1 MGEAVHVVDAPH
13 VSIQS
18 VGGALQRPRE
28 QRQLPPEA
36 ALVEASGV
44 RGEQAQVLSERTQS
58 MVAAA
63 VDHMTEWRLN
73 CRHVLR
79 QEVVLHLQDTHEKTC
94 STLYRARVF
103 MIQLFQYCLQHS
115 YLHDASVV
123 EACYGGLVQVA
134 VVDGSLQRLCRSAV
148 ISSSAEDPLRRQTS
162 GLDTHT
168 EVT

>member
-28 QRQLPPEA
+28 QRQLPSEA

-94 STLYRARVF
+94 RARVST
-103 MIQLFQYCLQHS
+103 IQLFQYCLQHS